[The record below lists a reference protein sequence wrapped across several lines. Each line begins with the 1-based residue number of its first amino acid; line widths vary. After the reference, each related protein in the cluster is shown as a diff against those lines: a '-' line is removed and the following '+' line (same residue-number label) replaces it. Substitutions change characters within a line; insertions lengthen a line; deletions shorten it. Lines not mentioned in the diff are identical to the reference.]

1 MNDGKRSERYKRKYD
16 RDFFHEHFDS
26 PAPPATDASITG
38 NDAENRKKTGEK
50 VQNGR
55 GQTLCARSDERKL
68 THTGLR
74 ASIEFTPINTALC
87 TPRRPFHGGNS
98 ESRRV
103 FDPAE
108 EKAA

>member
-1 MNDGKRSERYKRKYD
+1 MVQPQVRQGFFRQTFRLSGATSYGRQHNWKRCGKSKENGARSVR
-16 RDFFHEHFDS
+16 
-26 PAPPATDASITG
+26 
-38 NDAENRKKTGEK
+38 
-50 VQNGR
+50 NGR

-68 THTGLR
+68 THRGLR

-103 FDPAE
+103 FDPSE

>member
-1 MNDGKRSERYKRKYD
+1 MRKIEGKRARSVR
-16 RDFFHEHFDS
+16 
-26 PAPPATDASITG
+26 
-38 NDAENRKKTGEK
+38 
-50 VQNGR
+50 NGR

-68 THTGLR
+68 THGGLR

-108 EKAA
+108 EKAARRLRIPEAETGRQRGKSDVEPAGPQCIA